1 MAHPLVTNLEG
12 LCSAPNL
19 DQCTTTSDR
28 VWTLDDLQILHEL
41 HIPVVVVV
49 PSIIEQTADRP
60 TGRLHGLRTV
70 FQSSEFLRRYGLP
83 LQERVFSEALECL
96 PSDVRK
102 AKIAWFLKI
111 IMGKGQVYRSR
122 VDLHGMMSAM
132 FENVNEAMPHAL
144 ARLQS
149 KPIKMQTSPDK
160 VEVAVMHVLEA
171 EPSGADLGVMCQRN
185 PLHTFMFDAHG
196 KLLNANKAAFE
207 AFQSD
212 PPGGQEEANRAYEEA
227 YNDVFNLQLDCH
239 RHAQPH
245 KSRKGGSV
253 KWDMIEMWPMKDP
266 IDGFPAVLV
275 KKYDITQQKD
285 LELKLSIQQ
294 QELQRQNQELERYT
308 ATMLEDKLRLQ
319 EQANSLEQRLEA
331 VLHDKFHAKTF
342 DAETPIDKTLA
353 FLHNVIKGE
362 VPPVQAALDLYHIL
376 SESDTNLRQPVGLE
390 KQLLSEYSLD
400 ADVGQ
405 SILQMLQGHNAYKSE
420 ETGPRASELT
430 SGSSYPEALAKPQHD
445 NISSAS
451 RHLSHSQTSTLQRV
465 SGSAVAGPMPAI
477 TPELERRLQDAGSNW
492 QFDIFSFA
500 EATPGHT
507 LSLLAIHCMQQSGLA
522 QHFQMILPNL
532 WNWVQRIESGYDA
545 NNPYHNSVHVAS
557 VLQMTHMMLTHGG
570 IRQSN
575 AVNMLEAYC
584 AYWSAITHDF
594 EHGGV
599 NNDFL
604 IRTYHPWAVCY
615 NDQSP
620 LENHHLAAAVRFSFQ
635 AEYLYVPAAFKPAP
649 TSSNSKSDIDWAAVK
664 MEDKY
669 LMHQMVLKCAD
680 IGHLAA
686 DVATHKRWA
695 YQLEE
700 EFFRQGDKERELGMP
715 ISPLMDRAHQGGMT
729 RSQLGFLNIVGIP
742 LFKAMAELF
751 EGTQPM
757 LEGVLANYR
766 QWEAV
771 ARSSDAAVK

>member
-1 MAHPLVTNLEG
+1 
-12 LCSAPNL
+12 
-19 DQCTTTSDR
+19 
-28 VWTLDDLQILHEL
+28 
-41 HIPVVVVV
+41 
-49 PSIIEQTADRP
+49 
-60 TGRLHGLRTV
+60 
-70 FQSSEFLRRYGLP
+70 
-83 LQERVFSEALECL
+83 
-96 PSDVRK
+96 
-102 AKIAWFLKI
+102 
-111 IMGKGQVYRSR
+111 
-122 VDLHGMMSAM
+122 MMSAM

-144 ARLQS
+144 ARLES

-160 VEVAVMHVLEA
+160 VEVAVLHVLEA
-171 EPSGADLGVMCQRN
+171 EPSGADLGMMCQHN
-185 PLHTFMFDAHG
+185 PLHTFMFDGHG

-212 PPGGQEEANRAYEEA
+212 PPGGQEEASRSYEEA

-245 KSRKGGSV
+245 KSRKCGGI
-253 KWDMIEMWPMKDP
+253 KWDMIEMWPMQDP

-319 EQANSLEQRLEA
+319 EQANSLEERLEA

-342 DAETPIDKTLA
+342 DAETPIDKTLV
-353 FLHNVIKGE
+353 FLHSVIKGE

-390 KQLLSEYSLD
+390 KQLLREYSLD

-405 SILQMLQGHNAYKSE
+405 SILQMLQGHNAHKSE
-420 ETGPRASELT
+420 ETGPRGAELT
-430 SGSSYPEALAKPQHD
+430 SGQTYPEVAKPQHD
-445 NISSAS
+445 NSSASS
-451 RHLSHSQTSTLQRV
+451 RHLSHSQTSTLHRV
-465 SGSAVAGPMPAI
+465 SGSAVACPMPAI
-477 TPELERRLQDAGSNW
+477 TPELERQLQDAGSNW

-507 LSLLAIHCMQQSGLA
+507 LSLLAVHCTQQSGLA
-522 QHFQMILPNL
+522 QHFQIILPNL

-575 AVNMLEAYC
+575 AVDMLEAYC
-584 AYWSAITHDF
+584 TYWSAITHDF

-635 AEYLYVPAAFKPAP
+635 PEYRHVPQEVFQAEDWIQARRLCINMVLGTDMKKHFDIVSRFQAAFKPAP
-649 TSSNSKSDIDWAAVK
+649 TSSNSKADIDWAAVK

-729 RSQLGFLNIVGIP
+729 RSQVPYIFFCLPHGH
-742 LFKAMAELF
+742 
-751 EGTQPM
+751 
-757 LEGVLANYR
+757 
-766 QWEAV
+766 
-771 ARSSDAAVK
+771 